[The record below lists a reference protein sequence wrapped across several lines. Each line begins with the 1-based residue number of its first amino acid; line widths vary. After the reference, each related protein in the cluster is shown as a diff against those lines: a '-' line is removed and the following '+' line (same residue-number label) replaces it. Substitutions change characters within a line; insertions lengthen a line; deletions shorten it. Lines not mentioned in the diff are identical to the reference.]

1 MHIYKFR
8 IISEENDSFF
18 REIDIKPSSTF
29 AEFHKAILDCVGFED
44 EEMASFYVCDGQWNK
59 GQEISLCDLN
69 INEDEDDD
77 EDVYP
82 PKKTKKTLPPL
93 VMADVRLK
101 DIIIDPH
108 QRFIYV
114 YDFLNMWTFYIE
126 LFKIVP
132 ATANV
137 KYPVCTKCTGKLN
150 RHRNDVKHA
159 AGAADDEESLLKE
172 FNDLLNE
179 EEDGEIE
186 DSSIFGDAFEDNSY
200 N

>member
-18 REIDIKPSSTF
+18 REIDIKPTSTF
-29 AEFHKAILDCVGFED
+29 LEFHKAILECIGFED

-69 INEDEDDD
+69 VSDEEDDEDDL
-77 EDVYP
+77 Y
-82 PKKTKKTLPPL
+82 PKKGKKTLPPL
-93 VMADVRLK
+93 VMSDVRLK

-114 YDFLNMWTFYIE
+114 YDFLNLWTFYIE

-132 ATANV
+132 AAANT
-137 KYPVCTKCTGKLN
+137 KYPVCTKCTGKLH
-150 RHRNDVKHA
+150 RHKNDVARA
-159 AGAADDEESLLKE
+159 AAVADEEDSLLKD

-179 EEDGEIE
+179 EDDGEAE
-186 DSSIFGDAFEDNSY
+186 DSSLYGDAFEENTY